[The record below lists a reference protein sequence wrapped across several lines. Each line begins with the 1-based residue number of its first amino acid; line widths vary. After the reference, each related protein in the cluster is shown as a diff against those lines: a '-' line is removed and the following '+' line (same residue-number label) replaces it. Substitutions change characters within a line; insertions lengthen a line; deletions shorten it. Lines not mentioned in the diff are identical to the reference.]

1 MENRFGFRDVIVV
14 VLLLAVLV
22 MIGLAMVQF
31 DRQYTVIRRIASTLE
46 EQTASQARLEQALT
60 RLNNRLE
67 RGEVAIGVATPQGT
81 PAAPPADAQADAFP
95 RLAAAVSQPEF
106 TRGDWLVD
114 AFASNPSKLTPLV
127 SKDLYGRRI
136 QNYIFDNLIVQDPD
150 TFEYR
155 GQLAESWDIEPNLE
169 AWQAWVDAWLAEPIT
184 DAEIPAEI
192 DALGDR
198 LDADTVRGLIER
210 MRTEGLTPAPFDSA
224 EAFDAASS
232 ALNTGELAALYGELR
247 RQEGRRYED
256 AIRQPDAPPA
266 ATYTFRMRPGA
277 VFSDGTPVTSEDV
290 VFSWD
295 LLNNPA
301 VDAHD
306 ERAFYDNIRAWEALD
321 DRTVRFESREPHY
334 LAFGFAGGR
343 PVMPK
348 HFYERF
354 TPEQINTSSSLLMGS
369 GPYRMAEPDEGWR
382 PGTPIEL
389 VRNDRFWGPQ
399 PAFDRLVWKIIN
411 EPVARLTEYRNGSID
426 FLAAQPNQ
434 YQEMLNEPDLVE
446 RSHHS
451 AVDTVPSGYA
461 FVAWNQRRG
470 GEPTRFADKRVRQA
484 MTYLIDRDRISEE
497 MMKGYAR
504 PANGPF
510 EPGNPQRN
518 PELDTR
524 SLDVAKARALLAE
537 AGYEDRDG
545 DGVIEAPDGTPF
557 EFTFTYP
564 SGASYYDDIA
574 LFIKDT
580 MAKAGILVKLE
591 KLEWAVFVQRLDN
604 RNFDAVILRW
614 GGGAIESDIRQMFHS
629 SQIANRGNNFNAYSN
644 PELDVI
650 IDQARK
656 TLDRDERMALWH
668 QAHAILWED
677 QPYTFMFTQKALRF
691 VDDRVANIEAI
702 SSGLNDRVEWF
713 VPGDAQRW
721 TQ

>member
-1 MENRFGFRDVIVV
+1 MEHRFGFRDVVMV
-14 VLLLAVLV
+14 VLLLALIV

-31 DRQYTVIRRIASTLE
+31 DRQYTAVRRIASTLE

-60 RLNNRLE
+60 RLSNRLE
-67 RGEVAIGVATPQGT
+67 RGDIAVGAAPTPGT
-81 PAAPPADAQADAFP
+81 PAIAGDAAAFP
-95 RLAAAVSQPEF
+95 RLAAAVAEPEF

-136 QNYIFDNLIVQDPD
+136 QGYIFDQLVTQDPD

-155 GQLAESWDIEPNLE
+155 GQLAESWDIEPNLD
-169 AWQAWVDAWLAEPIT
+169 AWQAWVDAWTGQPLTEEELAV
-184 DAEIPAEI
+184 EI
-192 DALGDR
+192 DGLGDR
-198 LDADTVRGLIER
+198 LTIESVQNVAAR
-210 MRTEGLTPAPFDSA
+210 MTPEGLDPPIDVAALSGADGAALA
-224 EAFDAASS
+224 EAYA
-232 ALNTGELAALYGELR
+232 ELR
-247 RQEGRRYED
+247 RAEGRRYED

-266 ATYTFRMRPGA
+266 ATYTFRMRPDA
-277 VFSDGTPVTSEDV
+277 VFSDGRPVTSADV

-295 LLNNPA
+295 LLNNPG

-306 ERAFYDNIRAWEALD
+306 ERAFYDNIRSWEAVG

-334 LAFGFAGGR
+334 LAFGFSGGR
-343 PVMPK
+343 TILPK

-354 TPEQINTSSSLLMGS
+354 TPEELNTSSALLLGS
-369 GPYRMAEPDEGWR
+369 GPYRMAEPEEGWK

-389 VRNDRFWGPQ
+389 VRNDRFWGPK
-399 PAFDRLVWKIIN
+399 PGLDRLVWKVIN

-426 FLAAQPNQ
+426 YLAAQPNQ
-434 YQEMLNEPDLVE
+434 YQEMLEEPDLVE

-461 FVAWNQRRG
+461 FVAWNQRRE

-497 MMKGYAR
+497 IMKGYAR

-518 PELDTR
+518 PDLQTR
-524 SLDVAKARALLAE
+524 QYDLAKARELLAE
-537 AGYEDRDG
+537 AGFEDRDG

-564 SGASYYDDIA
+564 SGATYYDDIA

-614 GGGAIESDIRQMFHS
+614 GGGAIESDIRQMFHT

-644 PELDVI
+644 PELDAV

-668 QAHAILWED
+668 RAHAILWED

-691 VDDRVANIEAI
+691 LDKRIANLQEI
-702 SSGLNDRVEWF
+702 SAGLNDRVEWY
-713 VPGDAQRW
+713 VPAGEQRW